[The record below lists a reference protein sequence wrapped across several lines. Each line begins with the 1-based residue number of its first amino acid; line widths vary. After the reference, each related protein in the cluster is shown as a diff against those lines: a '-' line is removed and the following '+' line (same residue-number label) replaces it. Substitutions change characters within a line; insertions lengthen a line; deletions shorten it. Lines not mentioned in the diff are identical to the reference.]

1 MASDTNGSGKPFII
15 TGADGQELPI
25 QAREYYFN
33 TKDRARRMMQNSLS
47 SEARQVY
54 ACLELAT
61 MGFQQELAVVMERN
75 QRRPVTPDDISAQ
88 TALSRQNVRRALAE
102 LEDEGLAE
110 RRADDDGGLRKGH
123 VKIYS
128 WAVPRERKCKLDC
141 SQRATTI
148 PDWFPESWAPLQ
160 AFIKRHKLTVV
171 IDQTTAEELLS
182 DGDVVARGYKE
193 AEMVVSRFLERVC
206 APRNLYKEERTERTI
221 ERTEER
227 GGVKATSSIEE
238 PEQPHSLPHTPS
250 EDSREIRMASN
261 AGRRD
266 RPITDP
272 IPSNHTGLLRSAP
285 PRDRTTPGQADGG
298 SHRPG
303 PEAAGDRDD
312 SHRDNGAIRVSRPG
326 IAEVVAGNPESTDAF
341 EVFCFVMHGCGRP
354 VAVKCVREC
363 RTEFFKYP
371 PTTQQRIIEDAN
383 LRFRGDNPR
392 FITAPLKYLCSEIWD
407 TEPITRPLFS
417 PPASTAQQQRDD
429 ALRRLM
435 DRARARDQEFG
446 DLR

>member
-1 MASDTNGSGKPFII
+1 
-15 TGADGQELPI
+15 
-25 QAREYYFN
+25 
-33 TKDRARRMMQNSLS
+33 MMQNSLS

-61 MGFQQELAVVMERN
+61 MGFQQELAVVMERG
-75 QRRPVTPDDISAQ
+75 QRRPVSPDDISVQ
-88 TALSRQNVRRALAE
+88 TALSRQHVRRALAE

-123 VKIYS
+123 VEIYS

-141 SQRATTI
+141 SHRAATI

-171 IDQTTAEELLS
+171 IDQTTAEELLEE
-182 DGDVVARGYKE
+182 GVVAARGYKD
-193 AEMVVSRFLERVC
+193 AEIVVSRFLERVC
-206 APRNLYKEERTERTI
+206 APRDLYKEERTERTI

-250 EDSREIRMASN
+250 EDSHEIQLASRL
-261 AGRRD
+261 GRS
-266 RPITDP
+266 PQP
-272 IPSNHTGLLRSAP
+272 PSDHAGLLRSPHHSVARSP
-285 PRDRTTPGQADGG
+285 DRGF
-298 SHRPG
+298 RPG
-303 PEAAGDRDD
+303 NRSIPEAPGDQCHSGHSESR
-312 SHRDNGAIRVSRPG
+312 AIAVSRSGSP
-326 IAEVVAGNPESTDAF
+326 EVVAGNPESTDAF

-363 RTEFFKYP
+363 RAEFFKYP

-383 LRFRGDNPR
+383 LRFKGDNPR

>member
-15 TGADGQELPI
+15 TGADGKDLPI
-25 QAREYYFN
+25 PAREYYFN
-33 TKDRARRMMQNSLS
+33 TKDRIRRMMQNSLS

-61 MGFQQELAVVMERN
+61 MGFQQELAVVMERG
-75 QRRPVTPDDISAQ
+75 QRRPVSPDDISVQ
-88 TALSRQNVRRALAE
+88 TALSRQHVRRALAE

-123 VKIYS
+123 VEIYS

-141 SQRATTI
+141 SHRAATI

-171 IDQTTAEELLS
+171 IDQTTAEELLEE
-182 DGDVVARGYKE
+182 GVVAARGYKD
-193 AEMVVSRFLERVC
+193 AEIVVSRFLERVC
-206 APRNLYKEERTERTI
+206 APRDLYKEERTERTI

-238 PEQPHSLPHTPS
+238 SEQPHSLPHTPS
-250 EDSREIRMASN
+250 GDSHEIQLASRL
-261 AGRRD
+261 GGS
-266 RPITDP
+266 PQS
-272 IPSNHTGLLRSAP
+272 PSDHAGLLRS
-285 PRDRTTPGQADGG
+285 PRHAVARSPDRGF
-298 SHRPG
+298 RPG
-303 PEAAGDRDD
+303 DRSIPEAPGDQGHR
-312 SHRDNGAIRVSRPG
+312 SHSESGAIAVSRPG
-326 IAEVVAGNPESTDAF
+326 SPEVVVGNPKSTDAF

-363 RTEFFKYP
+363 RAEFFKYP

-383 LRFRGDNPR
+383 LRFKGDNPR

-407 TEPITRPLFS
+407 TEPITQPLFS